1 MSTTAGQADASDSP
15 VTMNPAEADA
25 LLESVIFDDEG
36 RQDPVPVYRRLHA
49 ESPWWHSTY
58 GMTVVSRYDDALATL
73 RNPRWGRP
81 EPGMDLPAPFGQPPG
96 RVRVVQPS
104 RTMLLL
110 NPPDHTRIRGLVSRA
125 FTPRRVDDLRPRIAA
140 LLDPILD
147 AAAQRGSIEL
157 MAELAVPFPVAVISE
172 LMGVPH
178 DETGRFVS
186 LVRDT
191 TAFIDAAAD
200 GVAIERAT
208 TSAMELAGY
217 FVGLIEEKRRTPDD
231 GLLSALIEVEA
242 EGDRLNLEELVSNTM
257 LLYAAGFETTSNL
270 IGNGVWALLR
280 HPDQLDRLRADRS
293 LLPSAVWEVLRYDS
307 PVQLNARTALD
318 DDECFGEPVE
328 RGTQVMVLQGAAN
341 HDATVY
347 TDPDRFDVGR
357 FVASDVAPPLSF
369 GFGAHH
375 CLGAHLARAEGEI
388 VFAELLRRFEHW
400 ELDGPTPRY
409 RPSFT
414 LRGLDSMHV
423 ALA

>member
-125 FTPRRVDDLRPRIAA
+125 LK
-140 LLDPILD
+140 
-147 AAAQRGSIEL
+147 
-157 MAELAVPFPVAVISE
+157 
-172 LMGVPH
+172 GVPH

-200 GVAIERAT
+200 GEAIERAT

-307 PVQLNARTALD
+307 PVQLNARTALG